1 MLLRLICLF
10 TLIPLIELAILWKL
24 TSLKIAILIVIGT
37 GILGAVLARRQGM
50 RWRETMARQLQRG
63 EMPAD
68 GIFDGLLI
76 FLAGALLV
84 TPGVLTDVV
93 GFGLLV
99 PPFRD
104 WVKNRI
110 RRKIAVSFGLP
121 DDFGSSSTTKQ
132 TGETFGRD
140 VVIDSYVVENSPE
153 QITKKQP

>member
-24 TSLKIAILIVIGT
+24 TSLEITILIVIGT
-37 GILGAVLARRQGM
+37 GIVGAFLARNQGM

-99 PPFRD
+99 PTFRT
-104 WVKNRI
+104 WVKKRI
-110 RRKIAVSFGLP
+110 RKLDIRRRSYASDKVRPPCVHPHYSGR
-121 DDFGSSSTTKQ
+121 
-132 TGETFGRD
+132 TF
-140 VVIDSYVVENSPE
+140 P
-153 QITKKQP
+153 

>member
-1 MLLRLICLF
+1 MLLRLIFLF
-10 TLIPLIELAILWKL
+10 TIIPLIELAILWKL
-24 TSLKIAILIVIGT
+24 TSPEITILIVIST
-37 GILGAVLARRQGM
+37 GILGAFLARKQGM

-76 FLAGALLV
+76 FFAGALLV

-99 PPFRD
+99 PPLRT
-104 WVKNRI
+104 WVKKRI
-110 RRKIAVSFGLP
+110 RRKIAASFSLP
-121 DDFGSSSTTKQ
+121 DDFGSSSTRKR

-153 QITKKQP
+153 QITKKEP